1 MGKALLD
8 VLTGRTPERR
18 PVWLMRQ
25 AGRYLAEYRA
35 VRQEA
40 GSFLDLC
47 YKPDLAAEVT
57 LQPLRRYDFDASIVF
72 ADILVVPHAMGS
84 DLKFVE
90 NEGPVLS
97 LVRNMDE
104 VNALSDAKG
113 AWQFE
118 RVYETLGKVK
128 AGLAPH
134 VTLIGFCGAPWTV
147 ASYMIEGRGSD
158 RAVALAA
165 AAKAEPWFVR
175 LVDRLVDTS
184 IDYLVGQVKAGA
196 EVLQIFDSW
205 AGDLP
210 EGLRAR
216 WVHEPIARVVDGVR
230 KVFPGLPVIVFGR
243 GIGNGHAALA
253 RATHANAVS
262 VEQDTRL
269 SDVLKDLPAG
279 VAVQGNLAPERLMAG
294 GADMIAATEAI
305 CREVPMARHVF
316 NLGHGILQHTPPEHV
331 TALLEAIRKTD
342 GRA

>member
-8 VLTGRTPERR
+8 VLTGKTPDRR

-97 LVRNMDE
+97 LVRNMDD

-175 LVDRLVDTS
+175 LVDRLVEIS
-184 IDYLVGQVKAGA
+184 VSYLVGQVKAGA
-196 EVLQIFDSW
+196 EVLQVFDSW

-210 EGLRAR
+210 EALRGR
-216 WVHEPIARVVDGVR
+216 WVHEPIARVVEGVR
-230 KVFPGLPVIVFGR
+230 KAVPGVPVIVFGR

-262 VEQDTRL
+262 VEQNTRL
-269 SDVLKDLPAG
+269 SDVLNDLPAG
-279 VAVQGNLAPERLMAG
+279 VAVQGNLAPELLQDG
-294 GADMIAATEAI
+294 GAAMLSGAEAI
-305 CREVPMARHVF
+305 CREVPMDRHIF
-316 NLGHGILQHTPPEHV
+316 NLGHGILQHTPPENV
-331 TALLEAIRKTD
+331 TALLEVIRRTD

>member
-1 MGKALLD
+1 VAKALLD
-8 VLTGRTPERR
+8 VLTGKAPERR

-25 AGRYLAEYRA
+25 AGRYLSEYRA

-40 GSFLDLC
+40 GSFLELC

-57 LQPLRRYDFDASIVF
+57 LQPLRRYDLDASIVF

-113 AWQFE
+113 AWQFD

-128 AGLAPH
+128 AGLAPN

-175 LVDRLVDTS
+175 LVDRLVETS
-184 IDYLVGQVKAGA
+184 IGYLVGQVRAGA

-216 WVHEPIARVVDGVR
+216 WVHEPIARVIEGVR
-230 KVFPGLPVIVFGR
+230 AAVPGVPVIVFGR
-243 GIGNGHAALA
+243 GIGTGHAALA
-253 RATHANAVS
+253 RATNANAVS
-262 VEQDTRL
+262 VEQNTRL
-269 SDVLKDLPAG
+269 SEVLKDLPAG
-279 VAVQGNLAPERLMAG
+279 VAVQGNLAPEILQTGGPEMLAG
-294 GADMIAATEAI
+294 AEAI

-316 NLGHGILQHTPPEHV
+316 NLGHGILQHTPPDHV
-331 TALLEAIRKTD
+331 SALLEVIRKTD